1 MGHIAGDNGP
11 KRLVDEYIE
20 KVRTQTIY
28 REAVKDLSDPK
39 ILNNFQDLAD
49 HGEKGRPYKIL
60 TDEVCTVN

>member
-1 MGHIAGDNGP
+1 MGHIAGEDGP

-28 REAVKDLSDPK
+28 READPK